1 MKTILNLLSVF
12 FILQINAQSDFNTS
26 SIKVTMGDLQTNVY
40 ASDTTANAL
49 VIYEKGNSYVHR
61 ETYNLITEIEK
72 KVKILNKV
80 GENES
85 TVEIYLYN
93 SDDKRRE
100 EKITKIVAKT
110 HNLENGQIRETTIRG
125 SEIFREVYNKNNTI
139 VKFTLP
145 KITSGSVITYSYS
158 LESPFMFNYKEWEFQ
173 EDIPKLY
180 SQYNTSIPGNYE
192 YGIKLVGVLK
202 LDTNESTIEKKC
214 LSANPN
220 ASGIA
225 LTNTG
230 TADCTNTVYVMKN
243 IPAFIEE
250 DYMTSSKNYL
260 SKIDYELKKTTNFT
274 GVVERFTKTWKDVDK
289 ELKSH
294 PAIGKQFNRN
304 SHVKGLLD
312 TSIIQEKDEL
322 TKAKNIYNFVQEN
335 YTWNEKYLQFTDASI
350 KDIVKNK
357 SGNVSQINLLL
368 HNLLTANNIES
379 TPVLLS
385 TRENGF
391 ATTLYPV
398 LSDFNYLITQVT
410 IDGVPYLLDATDEY
424 LNFGQLPFRCLN
436 DYGRLLTLKKGSSW
450 IDIVSISSSVIQ
462 YQVDLNFDENNILNG
477 TINSRYSNYFALSK
491 KKDYFPNPEKY
502 LEDFENDHVEMEVIE
517 HKVKNES
524 INNDKFEESFQI
536 EYPDLETTSETF
548 YLDPFIDK
556 FISTNPFKLQDRT
569 YPIDF
574 GYRMAYMYNFQLDL
588 GDKYELSEIPQSK
601 KMTLPENA
609 GDYTFAI
616 DANGNKIIM
625 SLKINLKKR
634 RYPVGYYIS
643 LKQFMGNIVNTQT
656 KTLLTLRKK
665 Q

>member
-1 MKTILNLLSVF
+1 MKQILNLFSLL
-12 FILQINAQSDFNTS
+12 FIFQLNAQSNFNS
-26 SIKVTMGDLQTNVY
+26 SNIEVTTGDLQTNVY
-40 ASDTTANAL
+40 AKDTTANAL
-49 VIYEKGNSYVHR
+49 VIYEKGNSYVHK
-61 ETYNLITEIEK
+61 ETYKLITEIEK
-72 KVKILNKV
+72 KVKILNKD

-100 EKITKIVAKT
+100 EKVTKIVAKT
-110 HNLENGQIRETTIRG
+110 HNLENGQIRETPIRN
-125 SEIFREVYNKNNTI
+125 SEVFREVYNKNYTI

-145 KITSGSVITYSYS
+145 KISSGSVITYSYR

-173 EDIPKLY
+173 DDIPKLY

-202 LDTNESTIEKKC
+202 LDINESTIEKKC
-214 LSANPN
+214 LSLNPN

-230 TADCTNTVYVMKN
+230 TADCTNSIYVMKN

-260 SKIDYELKKTTNFT
+260 SRIDYELKKTTSFN

-294 PAIGKQFNRN
+294 PAIGKQFNRE
-304 SHVKGLLD
+304 SHVKGLLG
-312 TSIIQEKDEL
+312 TSISQEKDKL

-335 YTWNEKYLQFTDASI
+335 YTWNEKYLKFTDASI

-410 IDGVPYLLDATDEY
+410 IDDVPYLLDATDEY
-424 LNFGQLPFRCLN
+424 LSFGQLPFRCLN
-436 DYGRLLTLKKGSSW
+436 DYGRLLTLKKGSKW
-450 IDIVSISSSVIQ
+450 IDIVSISSSLIQ
-462 YQVDLNFDENNILNG
+462 YQVDLKFNENNILNG

-491 KKDYFPNPEKY
+491 KKDYFPNPKRY

-536 EYPDLETTSETF
+536 EYPDLETTSETL

-616 DANGNKIIM
+616 STDGNIVTM
-625 SLKINLKKR
+625 SLKINLKKT
-634 RYPVGYYIS
+634 RYSVGYYIS
-643 LKQFMGNIVNTQT
+643 LKQFMSNIVNTQT
-656 KTLLTLRKK
+656 KTLLALKKK

>member
-1 MKTILNLLSVF
+1 MKAIINLLSLI
-12 FILQINAQSDFNTS
+12 FILQINAQSDFNSS
-26 SIKVTMGDLQTNVY
+26 SIKVTLGDLQTNVY
-40 ASDTTANAL
+40 ANDTTANAL
-49 VIYEKGNSYVHR
+49 VLFEKGNSYVHR

-72 KVKILNKV
+72 KVKILDKD

-100 EKITKIVAKT
+100 EKVSKIIAKT
-110 HNLENGQIRETTIRG
+110 HNLENGQIRETAIRG
-125 SEIFREVYNKNNTI
+125 SEVFREVYDKNYTI

-145 KITSGSVITYSYS
+145 KISSGSVITYSYK
-158 LESPFMFNYKEWEFQ
+158 LESPFMFNYKEWKFQ

-202 LDTNESTIEKKC
+202 LDKNESVIEKKC

-220 ASGIA
+220 SSGIS

-230 TADCTNTVYVMKN
+230 TADCTNTIYAMKN

-260 SKIDYELKKTTNFT
+260 SKIDYELKKTTSFT
-274 GVVERFTKTWKDVDK
+274 GVVDRITKTWKDVDK

-294 PAIGKQFNRN
+294 PSLGKQFNRT
-304 SHVKGLLD
+304 SHVKDLLNS
-312 TSIIQEKDEL
+312 SITKEKDKL

-335 YTWNEKYLQFTDASI
+335 YTWNEKYLTFKEASI

-357 SGNVSQINLLL
+357 SGNVSQVNLLL
-368 HNLLTANNIES
+368 HNLLTANDIES

-410 IDGVPYLLDATDEY
+410 IDGIHYLLDATDEY

-450 IDIVSISSSVIQ
+450 IDIVSINSSIIQ
-462 YQVDLNFDENNILNG
+462 YQVDLKFDENNVLNG
-477 TINSRYSNYFALSK
+477 TINSRYSDYFALSK
-491 KKDYFPNPEKY
+491 KKDYFSNPESY
-502 LEDFENDHVEMEVIE
+502 LENFENNHVEMEVIKHE
-517 HKVKNES
+517 VKNKS

-536 EYPDLETTSETF
+536 QYPDLETTSETF
-548 YLDPFIDK
+548 YLNPFIDT

-588 GDKYELSEIPQSK
+588 GDSYELAELPKSK
-601 KMTLPENA
+601 KMSLPEDTGN
-609 GDYTFAI
+609 YTFAI
-616 DANGNKIIM
+616 SRQDNKINI
-625 SLKINLKKR
+625 SLKINLKKT

-643 LKQFMGNIVNTQT
+643 LKQFMSNIVNTQT
-656 KTLLTLRKK
+656 KTLLTLKK
-665 Q
+665 K